1 MEKHTAPHMPA
12 ETLSSGWAPSQAGR
26 CRNAHISLFWPNR
39 FRREAETAQTSLAPW
54 LCSALIIT
62 LLLLLLLVAKTW
74 ALLQP
79 LVDQPPARDGERE
92 KEGMWS
98 ADFPSLA
105 GATGLKPWQ
114 SSLLPHE
121 HEGRAA
127 PAVPPPGRHPLGTGD
142 DPSMGTAPQPSSGSC
157 WER

>member
-1 MEKHTAPHMPA
+1 MPA
-12 ETLSSGWAPSQAGR
+12 ETPSSGRAPSQAGR

-39 FRREAETAQTSLAPW
+39 FRREAETTQTSLALW
-54 LCSALIIT
+54 LCSGLIIT
-62 LLLLLLLVAKTW
+62 LLLLVAKTW

-79 LVDQPPARDGERE
+79 LVDLSPARDGERE

-114 SSLLPHE
+114 SSILVHA
-121 HEGRAA
+121 HGGRAA
-127 PAVPPPGRHPLGTGD
+127 PTVPPLGRHPLGTEDG
-142 DPSMGTAPQPSSGSC
+142 PCMATAPQPSSGSC
-157 WER
+157 GRGDNSNLLAWE

>member
-1 MEKHTAPHMPA
+1 MPA
-12 ETLSSGWAPSQAGR
+12 ETPSSGWAPSQAGR
-26 CRNAHISLFWPNR
+26 CRNANISLFWPNR
-39 FRREAETAQTSLAPW
+39 FRREAETTQTSLALW

-79 LVDQPPARDGERE
+79 LVDQSPARDGERE

-105 GATGLKPWQ
+105 GAAGLKPWQ
-114 SSLLPHE
+114 SSLLPRVHE
-121 HEGRAA
+121 ERAV
-127 PAVPPPGRHPLGTGD
+127 PAVPPLGRDLLGTGD
-142 DPSMGTAPQPSSGSC
+142 DPCMGTAPQPSSGSW

>member
-1 MEKHTAPHMPA
+1 MPA
-12 ETLSSGWAPSQAGR
+12 ETLSSGRAPSQAGR
-26 CRNAHISLFWPNR
+26 CRNAHISLFWPNWL
-39 FRREAETAQTSLAPW
+39 RREAETTQTSLALW

-62 LLLLLLLVAKTW
+62 LLLLGAKTW
-74 ALLQP
+74 AQLQP
-79 LVDQPPARDGERE
+79 LVDLSPARDRERE

-114 SSLLPHE
+114 SSLHA

-127 PAVPPPGRHPLGTGD
+127 PVVPPLGRHPLGTGD
-142 DPSMGTAPQPSSGSC
+142 GPCMGAAPQPSSGSW

>member
-1 MEKHTAPHMPA
+1 MPA
-12 ETLSSGWAPSQAGR
+12 ETPSSGRAPSQAGR

-39 FRREAETAQTSLAPW
+39 FRREAETTQTSLALW
-54 LCSALIIT
+54 LCSGLIIT
-62 LLLLLLLVAKTW
+62 LLLLVAKTW

-79 LVDQPPARDGERE
+79 LVDLSPARDWERE

-114 SSLLPHE
+114 SSMLLHA
-121 HEGRAA
+121 HGGRAA
-127 PAVPPPGRHPLGTGD
+127 PTVPPLGRHPRAQRMVLAWPLL
-142 DPSMGTAPQPSSGSC
+142 PSPAQGAVGEVTTAICKPGSS
-157 WER
+157 